1 MQPYFQYQP
10 SMLATALVTWCAVA
24 VPSLHALSQ
33 APFWAW
39 LPHLA
44 LLPLI
49 LLVTNESQHSYGYTV
64 RYWLLAIMALLI
76 HSTGFLLPSSV
87 YLIYSVMLI
96 AILTFYLSPVQSY
109 CYMLF
114 ASITY
119 LLVQKFYWQHPWPWV
134 EAVLFASFH
143 LFSYVVSHRMQQER
157 TAKEQAQL
165 ANSQLLATQS
175 LLGQSVSRQERLL
188 LARELHDDVG
198 HQLTSLIVN
207 LDVARRTAQEP
218 LKSQLQQSYTLARET
233 LEKIRTLVSD
243 KRAEQSLDLEA
254 VLTELIHHVPR
265 VHTSLQFNAH
275 PVLQSL
281 SHAHCILRVCQEC
294 ITNTLKHSNATQV
307 NIEFGPKTTDA
318 FQMKIYDN
326 GTADP
331 LSEPGNGLRGLQE
344 RVTELGGQFNW
355 QSSPKGF
362 IVQVQFKETHHHE

>member
-1 MQPYFQYQP
+1 
-10 SMLATALVTWCAVA
+10 MLTTALVTWCAVA
-24 VPSLHALSQ
+24 VPSLLALSQ
-33 APFWAW
+33 ASFWAW
-39 LPHLA
+39 LPHLT

-49 LLVTNESQHSYGYTV
+49 LLVTNESRHSYGYTV

-96 AILTFYLSPVQSY
+96 AILTFYLSPAQSY
-109 CYMLF
+109 SYILF
-114 ASITY
+114 ASIAY
-119 LLVQKFYWQHPWPWV
+119 LLIQKLYWQHPWPWV
-134 EAVLFASFH
+134 EAMLFTSFH

-233 LEKIRTLVSD
+233 LDKIRILVSD
-243 KRAEQSLDLEA
+243 KRTEQSLDLEA

-265 VHTSLQFNAH
+265 VHISLQFIAH

-281 SHAHCILRVCQEC
+281 SHAHCILRVCQES

-307 NIEFGPKTTDA
+307 NIEFGPSA
-318 FQMKIYDN
+318 SAEFRMQIGDN
-326 GTADP
+326 GTAAP
-331 LSEPGNGLRGLQE
+331 LIKPGNGLLGLQE
-344 RVTELGGQFNW
+344 RVDELGGQFDW

-362 IVQVQFKETHHHE
+362 IVQVQFKETHHNE

>member
-1 MQPYFQYQP
+1 
-10 SMLATALVTWCAVA
+10 MLATALVTWGAVA
-24 VPSLHALSQ
+24 APSLFALSQ

-64 RYWLLAIMALLI
+64 RYRLLAIMAFLI

-114 ASITY
+114 ASMTY

-134 EAVLFASFH
+134 EAMLFASFH

-243 KRAEQSLDLEA
+243 KRTEQSLDLEA

-265 VHTSLQFNAH
+265 VHITLQFNAH

-307 NIEFGPKTTDA
+307 NIEFGPSINA
-318 FQMKIYDN
+318 EFQMKIYDN
-326 GTADP
+326 GTAAP

-344 RVTELGGQFNW
+344 RVAELGGQFDWHN
-355 QSSPKGF
+355 SPKGF